1 MLIVIEDKNQIQ
13 VLIQKVIFILLNLE
27 KSIVLEEDLDSAL
40 NLE

>member
-13 VLIQKVIFILLNLE
+13 VPIQKVIFILLNLE

>member
-13 VLIQKVIFILLNLE
+13 VLIQKVILILLNLE

>member
-1 MLIVIEDKNQIQ
+1 MLAVIEDKNQSQ
-13 VLIQKVIFILLNLE
+13 ALILKVIFILLNLE